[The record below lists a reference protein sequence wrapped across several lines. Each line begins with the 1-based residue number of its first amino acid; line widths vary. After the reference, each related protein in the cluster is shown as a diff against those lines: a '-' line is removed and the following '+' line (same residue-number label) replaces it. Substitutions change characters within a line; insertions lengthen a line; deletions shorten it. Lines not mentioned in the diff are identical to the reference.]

1 MKANCLFIA
10 SWMIVASVAFAD
22 EVVFPAEHWQTKAP
36 AELGLDAAKL
46 DAVAEALGGRGC
58 VIKDGYVVK
67 TWGSQEEI
75 SDWFSSAKPV
85 LSTLL
90 MFAVQEGLV
99 PSVDAKLVDFGWPLS
114 EKDRTMTFRH
124 LGAMTSGY
132 ARPEAPGAA
141 WSYNDYAIQLYQ
153 QTLFD
158 KVFKQS
164 PEEAVAAPARFGA
177 LGLEDG
183 LKFRKKNRRISASVR
198 DYGRIAW
205 LWLNH
210 GRWGDRQLIRRELFD
225 ACQTPQVPLDL
236 PITKPAKT
244 DDYLQ
249 IGTYGGESDHF
260 SSAGPG
266 VYGFNWWFNAP
277 GIRHPNRRAWPDVP
291 ADVYMSLGLR
301 GNNTAMFPSQN
312 LVVVSASGNWENKAL
327 GKDDTT
333 MNDRLRLA
341 LEAGT
346 PAKK

>member
-99 PSVDAKLVDFGWPLS
+99 PSVDAKLVDSGWPLS

-198 DYGRIAW
+198 DFGRIAW

-210 GRWGDRQLIRRELFD
+210 GRWGD
-225 ACQTPQVPLDL
+225 
-236 PITKPAKT
+236 
-244 DDYLQ
+244 
-249 IGTYGGESDHF
+249 
-260 SSAGPG
+260 
-266 VYGFNWWFNAP
+266 
-277 GIRHPNRRAWPDVP
+277 
-291 ADVYMSLGLR
+291 
-301 GNNTAMFPSQN
+301 
-312 LVVVSASGNWENKAL
+312 
-327 GKDDTT
+327 
-333 MNDRLRLA
+333 
-341 LEAGT
+341 
-346 PAKK
+346 